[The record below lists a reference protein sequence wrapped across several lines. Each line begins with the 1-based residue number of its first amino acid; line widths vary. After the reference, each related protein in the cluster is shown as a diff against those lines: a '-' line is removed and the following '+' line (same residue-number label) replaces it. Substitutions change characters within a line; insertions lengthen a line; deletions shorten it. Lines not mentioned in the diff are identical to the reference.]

1 MLPLVHPVLVKA
13 CYGRSL
19 VSCFSIRFRVAMRLG
34 KFPGPQWQRVPF
46 RKEYYQQV
54 VHGEDMLSL
63 RFIGCELVSFKVMQA
78 TLQGTSYSLQG
89 ELNGAYSFQNS
100 TCLFVGQSH

>member
-1 MLPLVHPVLVKA
+1 MVFRRAPPFQPVLVKA

-19 VSCFSIRFRVAMRLG
+19 VSCFSIRFCAVSRLG

-46 RKEYYQQV
+46 RKEYYRQV

-63 RFIGCELVSFKVMQA
+63 RFTGRELVSFKVMQA
-78 TLQGTSYSLQG
+78 TLPRTSYPL
-89 ELNGAYSFQNS
+89 
-100 TCLFVGQSH
+100 